1 MNRLVGHVLGLLPA
15 LYLLLTGITG
25 GLGANPIEWLTRN
38 TGTWAFILLLASLA
52 VTPLVK
58 GVGKA
63 HYGSMVINF
72 KKIMPWRR
80 LLGLYAFF
88 YALTHFSVYL
98 IFDLSFD
105 FSFLWADIQDRPY
118 ITVGFLAFIILLGLA
133 LTSSNFSRKK
143 LGRNWLLVHKSVYVA
158 DALVLLHFFWLIK
171 ADFYRFWWYAAVYIG
186 LMSFRF
192 FVFKR

>member
-1 MNRLVGHVLGLLPA
+1 MNRLTGHVLGLLPA
-15 LYLLLTGITG
+15 LYLLVTGFVG

-58 GVGKA
+58 GFGKA
-63 HYGSMVINF
+63 HYGAAVINF

-88 YALTHFSVYL
+88 YALTHFCVYL

-143 LGRNWLLVHKSVYVA
+143 LGRNWLRIHKSVYVA
-158 DALVLLHFFWLIK
+158 DALVLLHFFWLVK

-186 LMSFRF
+186 LMVFRF
-192 FVFKR
+192 FAFKH